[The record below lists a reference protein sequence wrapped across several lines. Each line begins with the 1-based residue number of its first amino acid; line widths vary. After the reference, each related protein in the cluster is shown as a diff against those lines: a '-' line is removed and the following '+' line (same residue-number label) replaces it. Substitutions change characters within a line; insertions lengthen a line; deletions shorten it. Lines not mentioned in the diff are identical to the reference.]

1 MYSSTIMMSLCLII
15 FNSIDNIPLFKYMN
29 LKFITTLLELTLRS
43 SNSDELTFDLS
54 SLTFTKVI

>member
-1 MYSSTIMMSLCLII
+1 MMSLCLII